1 VAVSEHARA
10 VIANKSKSFALAS
23 RLLPRDVGDEVAVLY
38 AYCRRAD
45 DEVDLAPPGEQAER
59 VERLY
64 AELASIYAGVPQT
77 QPLLSAFQ
85 AVIQRHGIPEEYPRA
100 LLDGMRSDLG
110 PVRLTTL
117 DELLLYSYRVAGV
130 VGLMLCHVFGV
141 SDRNALR
148 NAADL
153 GIAMQLTN
161 ICRDVREDLER
172 GRIYLPAD
180 VLAASGALGV
190 GDFDSALVARAV
202 ERLLAIAD
210 RYYRSGDAGMYAL
223 PLRAALAVRAARLV
237 YSAIG
242 QELAKRGF
250 DAMRGRAVVPGW
262 KKLALLGRAVFE
274 ELGGRLRARLFGRP
288 RSLPG
293 PAAAQAVAELSRAD
307 SASVR

>member
-1 VAVSEHARA
+1 VSERARA

-45 DEVDLAPPGEQAER
+45 DEVDLAPPAEQPAR

-64 AELASIYAGVPQT
+64 AELTSIYAREPQSD
-77 QPLLSAFQ
+77 PLLSEFQ
-85 AVIQRHGIPEEYPRA
+85 ALIERRGIPEEYPRA

-110 PVRLTTL
+110 PVRLATL

-130 VGLMLCHVFGV
+130 VGLMLCHVFGLR
-141 SDRNALR
+141 DRSAFR

-161 ICRDVREDLER
+161 ICRDVREDLAR
-172 GRIYLPAD
+172 GRVYLPAD
-180 VLAASGALGV
+180 VLATSGALRV

-202 ERLLAIAD
+202 ERLLALAD
-210 RYYRSGDAGMYAL
+210 RYYRSGDAGLYAL

-237 YSAIG
+237 YSSIG
-242 QELAKRGF
+242 DELAKRGF
-250 DAMRGRAVVPGW
+250 DALRGRTVVPRW
-262 KKLALLGRAVFE
+262 KKFALVGRAVFE
-274 ELGGRLRARLFGRP
+274 ELGARLHARLFGRRRGLQTRP
-288 RSLPG
+288 PVG
-293 PAAAQAVAELSRAD
+293 IGAELSRAD
-307 SASVR
+307 SASLR